1 MTTIDAVLGMLG
13 GLLMYGWAL
22 WFVAALLVGAL
33 LLARDEWRLRQ
44 RGKDNGHE

>member
-1 MTTIDAVLGMLG
+1 MGAAFSDVC
-13 GLLMYGWAL
+13 AL
-22 WFVAALLVGAL
+22 WVVAALLVGAL